1 MLFKNVLLEGEAAQ
15 KAQERYILFLRY
27 LCLDGTRPE
36 TRKRRKKCAGMRE
49 VGLKQ
54 EAIEQFLDLG
64 FAATVKT

>member
-1 MLFKNVLLEGEAAQ
+1 VQ
-15 KAQERYILFLRY
+15 KAQERDILFLQY

-36 TRKRRKKCAGMRE
+36 TRKRRQKCAGLCE

-64 FAATVKT
+64 FVRKMFKISEASNR